1 MGRHFSQVM
10 VWLLIRAF
18 GPVRSLPTESNSSFV
33 IEVKGARKISTVIDP
48 SDDKLKLSFVSP
60 FLLLVQE
67 SDFVEQVGKG
77 IFGVDEVEP

>member
-18 GPVRSLPTESNSSFV
+18 GPVRSLPTERNSSFV
-33 IEVKGARKISTVIDP
+33 IEVKGARKIST
-48 SDDKLKLSFVSP
+48 
-60 FLLLVQE
+60 FLFLVQE